1 MMEGRRL
8 ILNDYTVIEDGQA
21 GYSQGSLWL
30 YFTGYTMIEI
40 AQMFCDSSK
49 TELIVFQYGDMQDR
63 YENFT
68 VCTNMN
74 IDIDGNASVCM
85 KRSS

>member
-1 MMEGRRL
+1 MEGQR
-8 ILNDYTVIEDGQA
+8 IVLNDSTVIENGRA
-21 GYSQGSLWL
+21 GYSEGYLWL
-30 YFTGYTMIEI
+30 FFSGYTMLQI
-40 AQMFCDSSK
+40 AQMFCDPSK
-49 TELIVFQYGDMQDR
+49 TELIVFEYGEMRDS

-85 KRSS
+85 KRGT